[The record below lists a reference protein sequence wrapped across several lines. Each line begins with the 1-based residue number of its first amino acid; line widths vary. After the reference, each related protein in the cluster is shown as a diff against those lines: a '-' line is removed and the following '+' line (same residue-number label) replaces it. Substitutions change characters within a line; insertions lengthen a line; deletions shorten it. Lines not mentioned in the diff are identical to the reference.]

1 MYSYSVAIQQH
12 NLLIDRQMGGA
23 SCINISNIQ
32 SINFNCLWEPGGN
45 QQQNS
50 NPTIC
55 TNS

>member
-1 MYSYSVAIQQH
+1 MHSYSVAIQQH
-12 NLLIDRQMGGA
+12 NSLIDRQMGGA
-23 SCINISNIQ
+23 SHINISNIK